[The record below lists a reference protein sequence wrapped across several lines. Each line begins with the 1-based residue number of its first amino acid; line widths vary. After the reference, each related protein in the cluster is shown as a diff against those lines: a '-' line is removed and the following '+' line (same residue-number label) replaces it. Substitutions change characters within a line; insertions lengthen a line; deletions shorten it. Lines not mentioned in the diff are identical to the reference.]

1 MISREVFTYPAR
13 RITLYFAVA
22 QEEWPWK
29 GSLSGIVCNLAL
41 IESIRVVAPG
51 VQIAKKE
58 GL

>member
-1 MISREVFTYPAR
+1 MLAFPYPAG
-13 RITLYFAVA
+13 RIGKHFAVT

-29 GSLSGIVCNLAL
+29 GSLSGMVCNLAL
-41 IESIRVVAPG
+41 IESIRVVALG